1 MKNYTLNI
9 IFIIIIFILSALL
22 RWQDKVNHDVQYQY
36 EKLLE
41 AVRMETREYK
51 INEGNPNLLHNTN
64 GTK

>member
-22 RWQDKVNHDVQYQY
+22 RWQDKVNHDVEYKY

-41 AVRMETREYK
+41 AVRMEARECK